1 MHVQLGQI
9 INNKIQKDKK
19 KPQTQ
24 GDFRAARRKSK
35 VLVMI
40 PAHSTTKEEQTPRS
54 PPWSEPRTRPHPHL
68 ICGTGSPTLWSQQG
82 NMLLVFAPS

>member
-9 INNKIQKDKK
+9 IKTRYKKTKNPRGFQSSQEQKQGTGHD
-19 KPQTQ
+19 PCTQ
-24 GDFRAARRKSK
+24 HHQGGTNTQ
-35 VLVMI
+35 V
-40 PAHSTTKEEQTPRS
+40 TPW
-54 PPWSEPRTRPHPHL
+54 PEPRTHPHPHL